1 MATQVVPRCPDAAR
15 HGGKSTKKG
24 LRRLNVSHL
33 MAVNKTSTG
42 HKIGQWLVKKAIGL
56 SGEHQQTKLGKEDE
70 KNEAEVWKRGFVLAL
85 ATSPLGLYKSHLNG
99 KLNQMEEGPSSDM
112 RHTQPMRKK
121 ILLFDVILKFNSRK
135 CIITITR
142 TLQWLSS
149 LRFLSPRMTAR
160 KSGSYLKSNQPS
172 LKLNVCVFHRCTLS
186 SKLKVH
192 WEESVLKICEGLKGT
207 LSLHIYVYLSS
218 LPPCHP

>member
-1 MATQVVPRCPDAAR
+1 MSLIWWRSIKPRPA
-15 HGGKSTKKG
+15 
-24 LRRLNVSHL
+24 
-33 MAVNKTSTG
+33 
-42 HKIGQWLVKKAIGL
+42 
-56 SGEHQQTKLGKEDE
+56 TKLANDWSKRQSAYRANINKQSWAKKMKE
-70 KNEAEVWKRGFVLAL
+70 NEAEVWKRGFFYIL

-99 KLNQMEEGPSSDM
+99 KLNQMEEGPPSNM
-112 RHTQPMRKK
+112 RHTQPMGKK

-135 CIITITR
+135 CIIAITR

-207 LSLHIYVYLSS
+207 LS
-218 LPPCHP
+218 

>member
-1 MATQVVPRCPDAAR
+1 MIGQ
-15 HGGKSTKKG
+15 KG
-24 LRRLNVSHL
+24 NRLIGR
-33 MAVNKTSTG
+33 TSTN
-42 HKIGQWLVKKAIGL
+42 KAGQRRWKKWGRGVEKGIFLV
-56 SGEHQQTKLGKEDE
+56 
-70 KNEAEVWKRGFVLAL
+70 L

-99 KLNQMEEGPSSDM
+99 KRNQMEEGPSSDM

-135 CIITITR
+135 CIIAITR

-207 LSLHIYVYLSS
+207 LSLYIYVYLSLCHRVIHS
-218 LPPCHP
+218 MDSTQYVTRDWNIILLLSDHPLELQSAFLILPSDFTPNK

>member
-1 MATQVVPRCPDAAR
+1 
-15 HGGKSTKKG
+15 
-24 LRRLNVSHL
+24 

-56 SGEHQQTKLGKEDE
+56 SGEHQQTKLGKEE
-70 KNEAEVWKRGFVLAL
+70 KWGRGVEKGIFLVL
-85 ATSPLGLYKSHLNG
+85 ATSPHGLYKSHLNG

-135 CIITITR
+135 CIITIIR

-207 LSLHIYVYLSS
+207 LSLYMFTCL
-218 LPPCHP
+218 L